1 MHRVTHTF
9 RRAADALRREPF
21 VTVVA
26 VGTIFVAVLLTGAFA
41 AALGAGERL
50 LSAWAGEVPV
60 SVYLAPG
67 ADLEAARAAAAAIA
81 PGAEVEAVTGRE
93 AMRRLRVSLGD
104 QGRVLDGLGEDV
116 LPASVDVRARGLTL
130 AGARDLAKRLQA
142 VPGAAE
148 VDDGAVWVA
157 RLETLLRRGRT
168 AGLGLLAL
176 LALGTAVLVSNT
188 LRMAVYA
195 RRDEIDIMKLVGATD
210 TYVGAPILLEGAL
223 QGLVGALLAAA
234 ALWGAAAALLP
245 RLQEAL
251 PIAARLARA
260 DLLPAPLLAWL
271 VAGGAALGLVASALA
286 LRRFL
291 RRPDG

>member
-1 MHRVTHTF
+1 
-9 RRAADALRREPF
+9 
-21 VTVVA
+21 
-26 VGTIFVAVLLTGAFA
+26 
-41 AALGAGERL
+41 
-50 LSAWAGEVPV
+50 
-60 SVYLAPG
+60 
-67 ADLEAARAAAAAIA
+67 
-81 PGAEVEAVTGRE
+81 
-93 AMRRLRVSLGD
+93 
-104 QGRVLDGLGEDV
+104 
-116 LPASVDVRARGLTL
+116 
-130 AGARDLAKRLQA
+130 
-142 VPGAAE
+142 
-148 VDDGAVWVA
+148 
-157 RLETLLRRGRT
+157 
-168 AGLGLLAL
+168 
-176 LALGTAVLVSNT
+176 
-188 LRMAVYA
+188 MAVYA

-291 RRPDG
+291 RRPGG

>member
-1 MHRVTHTF
+1 
-9 RRAADALRREPF
+9 
-21 VTVVA
+21 
-26 VGTIFVAVLLTGAFA
+26 
-41 AALGAGERL
+41 
-50 LSAWAGEVPV
+50 
-60 SVYLAPG
+60 
-67 ADLEAARAAAAAIA
+67 
-81 PGAEVEAVTGRE
+81 
-93 AMRRLRVSLGD
+93 
-104 QGRVLDGLGEDV
+104 
-116 LPASVDVRARGLTL
+116 VDVRARGLTL

-234 ALWGAAAALLP
+234 ALWGAAEALLP

-291 RRPDG
+291 RRPGG